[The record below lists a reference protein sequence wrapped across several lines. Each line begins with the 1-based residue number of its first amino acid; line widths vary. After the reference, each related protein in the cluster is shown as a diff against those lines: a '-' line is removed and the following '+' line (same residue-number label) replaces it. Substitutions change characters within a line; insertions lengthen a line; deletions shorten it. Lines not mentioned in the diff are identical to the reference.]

1 VSADHLKIWNA
12 LSVTDKKH
20 TKPFTRAGGFKG
32 TATKPIYLLQKM
44 TETFG
49 PCGTGWGYGEPTY
62 QLVNGANNEVLVY
75 CWVAL
80 WYNDPATGTRSEPFH
95 GVGGDVVVK
104 SQSRGLVNDDEA
116 FKKAF
121 TDALGNAMK
130 HLGMSADVH
139 MGQFDGSK
147 YQADDHHE
155 APQQET
161 FRPQRPQTVEMP
173 RADLRLNVSSDASAA
188 RSEALGATVRQCGS
202 LDALE
207 ALRADPSFKA
217 DFKALPLALQA
228 TVGEVIKKK
237 RQQFGEAA

>member
-1 VSADHLKIWNA
+1 MTADHLKIWNA
-12 LSVTDKKH
+12 LSVTDKRH
-20 TKPFTRAGGFKG
+20 TKPFKRAGGFSG

-147 YQADDHHE
+147 YQADDHPE
-155 APQQET
+155 PPQET
-161 FRPQRPQTVEMP
+161 FRPQRPQIVAPPATTTDEGKEVSE
-173 RADLRLNVSSDASAA
+173 RLGG
-188 RSEALGATVRQCGS
+188 LVRQCGS

-207 ALRADPSFKA
+207 ALKADP
-217 DFKALPLALQA
+217 DFKRRFNSLPLALQA